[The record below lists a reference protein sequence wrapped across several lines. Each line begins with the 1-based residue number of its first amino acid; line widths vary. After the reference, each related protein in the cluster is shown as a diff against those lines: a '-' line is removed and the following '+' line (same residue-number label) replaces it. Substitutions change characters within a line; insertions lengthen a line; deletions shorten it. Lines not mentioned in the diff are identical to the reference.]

1 MGNMLTGIYRKYRL
15 AKGEMKRELARKLVV
30 ELARYSHREPF
41 WETVR
46 ELGLKPDHVKEV
58 MLFLEENGEIEI
70 RRSSDGKRLW
80 VLTLRDIRRNPV
92 KLDRWLAL
100 KKQQRK

>member
-1 MGNMLTGIYRKYRL
+1 MLAETYRRYRL
-15 AKGEMKRELARKLVV
+15 AKGDEKRKLARELVMKLS
-30 ELARYSHREPF
+30 RYSHREPF
-41 WETVR
+41 WDEVR
-46 ELGLKPDHVKEV
+46 KLNLKPEKVKEV

-80 VLTLRDIRRNPV
+80 ILTLRDIRRNPV

-100 KKQQRK
+100 KKPQRK

>member
-1 MGNMLTGIYRKYRL
+1 MQVSKLYALFRVEKERKL
-15 AKGEMKRELARKLVV
+15 ELAREIVR
-30 ELARYSHREPF
+30 ELARYSREEPF
-41 WETVR
+41 WEAIR
-46 ELGLKPDHVKEV
+46 KLGLKPEHVKEV

-100 KKQQRK
+100 KKPQRK

>member
-1 MGNMLTGIYRKYRL
+1 MRL
-15 AKGEMKRELARKLVV
+15 SKLFPLFRVEKGERKLQIARDIVR

-46 ELGLKPDHVKEV
+46 ELGLRPDHVKEV

-100 KKQQRK
+100 KKPQRK

>member
-1 MGNMLTGIYRKYRL
+1 MLARTYKLYRL
-15 AKGEMKRELARKLVV
+15 ARGDEKVRLAWELVRELGAL
-30 ELARYSHREPF
+30 ESPF

-46 ELGLKPDHVKEV
+46 KLGLKPENVKELL
-58 MLFLEENGEIEI
+58 LFLEEEGEIEI

-80 VLTLRDIRRNPV
+80 VLTLRAIRRHPV

-100 KKQQRK
+100 KKRPKK

>member
-1 MGNMLTGIYRKYRL
+1 MKVSRL
-15 AKGEMKRELARKLVV
+15 FALFRVGSGEEKKKLAWELVRELAERSS
-30 ELARYSHREPF
+30 EGRF

-46 ELGLKPDHVKEV
+46 ELGLRPDHVKEV
-58 MLFLEENGEIEI
+58 MLFLEENGEIGI

-100 KKQQRK
+100 KRRQTK

>member
-1 MGNMLTGIYRKYRL
+1 MLVETYLRYRL
-15 AKGEMKRELARKLVV
+15 ARGREKVELAKELVNELARH
-30 ELARYSHREPF
+30 SQREPF
-41 WETVR
+41 WEAVR
-46 ELGLKPDHVKEV
+46 ELGLKPERVKEV
-58 MLFLEENGEIEI
+58 MLFLEEEGEIEI

-80 VLTLRDIRRNPV
+80 VLTLRAIRRNPV

>member
-1 MGNMLTGIYRKYRL
+1 MLAETYRSYRL
-15 AKGEMKRELARKLVV
+15 AKGDKKRELAKKLVM
-30 ELARYSHREPF
+30 ELAKYSHKEPF

-46 ELGLKPDHVKEV
+46 ELGLRPDHVKEV

-80 VLTLRDIRRNPV
+80 VLTLRDIRHNPV

-100 KKQQRK
+100 KKLQGK

>member
-1 MGNMLTGIYRKYRL
+1 MLAETYRSYRL
-15 AKGEMKRELARKLVV
+15 AKGDKKRELAKKLVM
-30 ELARYSHREPF
+30 ELARHSHREPF

-46 ELGLKPDHVKEV
+46 ELGLRPDHVKEV

-80 VLTLRDIRRNPV
+80 VLTLRDIRRNPIR
-92 KLDRWLAL
+92 LDRWLAL
-100 KKQQRK
+100 KKPQGK

>member
-1 MGNMLTGIYRKYRL
+1 MQIAKLYARFRVEKNRKLEFAR
-15 AKGEMKRELARKLVV
+15 EIVRELARHSWK
-30 ELARYSHREPF
+30 EPF
-41 WETVR
+41 WKTVR
-46 ELGLKPDHVKEV
+46 KLGLREEHVKEV

-92 KLDRWLAL
+92 KLDRWLTL
-100 KKQQRK
+100 RRRQKR